1 MSIEVV
7 EVLGRAKQGIT
18 KPFLCKTDDGALY
31 YVKGKGAGR
40 KSLIAEYVCGSL
52 AKSFGLPIAD
62 FEMVYVSEQL
72 IDMAND
78 EAKSDLGIGVAFA
91 SKVTPHL
98 QEISKSQVDK
108 VALNLRRDL
117 LIFDWWILNAD
128 RTLSD
133 YGGNP
138 NLLWDSDTKQL
149 QVIDHNQAF
158 DTEFNGLDF
167 CHTHIFGGHL
177 PDVFDDMFARQAYV
191 DRLAIL
197 FGGLDAVCDNIPHS
211 WWWVDH
217 GVPADLNPDSIK
229 QVLSRFSEDNFWR
242 IV

>member
-98 QEISKSQVDK
+98 QEISKCCCAFKITQSC
-108 VALNLRRDL
+108 ALN
-117 LIFDWWILNAD
+117 F
-128 RTLSD
+128 T
-133 YGGNP
+133 
-138 NLLWDSDTKQL
+138 
-149 QVIDHNQAF
+149 QAF
-158 DTEFNGLDF
+158 
-167 CHTHIFGGHL
+167 
-177 PDVFDDMFARQAYV
+177 
-191 DRLAIL
+191 
-197 FGGLDAVCDNIPHS
+197 
-211 WWWVDH
+211 
-217 GVPADLNPDSIK
+217 
-229 QVLSRFSEDNFWR
+229 
-242 IV
+242 